1 MIRIKEI
8 PKYLNRYLEEMKKKE
23 YIKYIINNYINII
36 INIWKWDRIWRIVA
50 RISEYKKK

>member
-36 INIWKWDRIWRIVA
+36 INI
-50 RISEYKKK
+50 

>member
-23 YIKYIINNYINII
+23 CIKYIINNYINII
-36 INIWKWDRIWRIVA
+36 INIWKWNRIWRIVA

>member
-50 RISEYKKK
+50 RIFEYKKK